1 MKSITLAASIRSRTT
16 RAARNLFSDA
26 LYRGSLILIANTVAT
41 SAIGFVFWS
50 LAAHLYP
57 ASAVGVFSG
66 VTSGAGLLAAIAA
79 LGLPNV
85 IIRYIAGAENARE
98 LMIVA
103 VTAIATVG
111 TVLCLVIVLVL
122 GPHLPAS
129 LDLQQRRGMALLVTA
144 LVIFTAVSTVL
155 DVGLVATRS
164 SQGVLIKNLAGSIAR
179 VAAMFLLVSF
189 PSSGLLIA
197 YGLGL
202 GLTVLLGGA
211 LLDRQI
217 RGKRVRYGSFR
228 VLRSHLSITS
238 GNYVATIMGI
248 LPVSIVPLQVLVVL
262 GAAETGRFAVAFLIC
277 GFLNVIPS
285 TVAQVLFA
293 EASREGAPLR
303 GQVRKAIRGVY
314 GLLLPAIVIVI
325 VAAPFILRLFGAA
338 YATAATGCLRV
349 LALST
354 LFTGG
359 TYLVDSLLIAR
370 DRIAAY
376 VFMNGANAALVL
388 GFVGILVRRGLTA
401 AAVGWALAQGLSL
414 LLGLVVLATA
424 GTGRHRQGRHREA
437 VVAAPAAKAQHSPD
451 RDRPPRSVASS
462 DPQVRELLA
471 TWPMMPT
478 TLIAEQIGWD
488 QPIRILLDRVI
499 ELRMEYLD
507 QAQHGSVLGYLP
519 GETAQC
525 GFWFPPLEVPVGF
538 GQTRS
543 ASQLPVLTMIS
554 GYSHWLSAILI
565 PTRKAE
571 DLFPGWWELLE
582 QLGSVPRMLTWDSE
596 VAIGRWQGGK
606 EEITAECTEFCRNL
620 GTRVTIGK
628 SADPETRGLIER
640 SYDQMERYFL
650 PDRTFISPADF
661 NTQLHD
667 WLAIT
672 NNRRQAPGYSPA
684 ERIDADRQAML
695 PLPLIPPVTGWRV
708 SMRAGPRP
716 LVRFDSN
723 YYSIDPALTG
733 REIELTADLNQV
745 RVLCEG
751 ELAAEHERIWAWNQT
766 K

>member
-1 MKSITLAASIRSRTT
+1 MKPVTLAASLRSRTT
-16 RAARNLFSDA
+16 GAVKYLFSDA

-41 SAIGFVFWS
+41 AAIGFVFFS
-50 LAAHLYP
+50 LAAHRYP
-57 ASAVGVFSG
+57 ASAVGVFSS

-85 IIRYIAGAENARE
+85 IIRNIASVQNARE

-111 TVLCLVIVLVL
+111 TALCLVIVLVF
-122 GPHLPAS
+122 GPYLPAS
-129 LDLQQRRGMALLVTA
+129 LGLRQHGIMVLLVTA
-144 LVIFTAVSTVL
+144 LVTFTAVSTIL
-155 DVGLVATRS
+155 DVGLVATRAS
-164 SQGVLIKNLAGSIAR
+164 HGVLIKNLTGSIAR
-179 VAAMFLLVSF
+179 VATMLLLVSF

-197 YGLGL
+197 YALGL
-202 GLTVLLGGA
+202 GLTVTLGGA
-211 LLDRQI
+211 LLNRQI
-217 RGKRVRYGSFR
+217 RDKRVRFGSLR
-228 VLRSHLSITS
+228 VLRGYLSITS
-238 GNYVATIMGI
+238 GNYVAAIMGI
-248 LPVSIVPLQVLVVL
+248 LPASIVPLQVLVVL
-262 GAAETGRFAVAFLIC
+262 GATQTGWFAIAFLIG

-293 EASREGAPLR
+293 EASREGASLW
-303 GQVRKAIRGVY
+303 GQLRKAVRGVY

-325 VAAPFILRLFGAA
+325 AAAPFILRLFGTA
-338 YATAATGCLRV
+338 YALAATGCLRI
-349 LALST
+349 LALSA

-376 VFMNGANAALVL
+376 IFMNGANAALVL

-401 AAVGWALAQGLSL
+401 AAVGWAIAQGLSL
-414 LLGLVVLATA
+414 LLGVLVLATA
-424 GTGRHRQGRHREA
+424 RLGRRRHG
-437 VVAAPAAKAQHSPD
+437 VSVPVAKVAQSPD
-451 RDRPPRSVASS
+451 HDRPLGSVSSS
-462 DPQVRELLA
+462 DSRIQDLLA

-478 TLIAEQIGWD
+478 TLIAEQLGWD
-488 QPIRILLDRVI
+488 QPVRVLLDRVT
-499 ELRMEYLD
+499 ELRVEYLD
-507 QAQHGSVLGYLP
+507 QDQNVGAPGCLP
-519 GETAQC
+519 GEIAQC

-543 ASQLPVLTMIS
+543 ALQLPVLTMIS

-582 QLGSVPRMLTWDSE
+582 QLGSVPRLLTWDSE
-596 VAIGRWQGGK
+596 VAIGRRQGGR
-606 EEITAECTEFCRNL
+606 EEITAECRGFCRSL

-628 SADPETRGLIER
+628 SGDPETRGLIEW
-640 SYDQMERYFL
+640 SYVQMERHFL
-650 PDRTFISPADF
+650 PGRTFTSPVDF
-661 NTQLHD
+661 NAQLHD
-667 WLAIT
+667 WLEIT
-672 NNRRQAPGYSPA
+672 NARRLAPGYLPA
-684 ERIDADRQAML
+684 ERLDADRQAML

-708 SMRAGPRP
+708 AMRAGPRP

-733 REIELTADLNQV
+733 REIELTADLKQV
-745 RVLCEG
+745 RVLFEG

>member
-1 MKSITLAASIRSRTT
+1 MNPVTLAASFWSRTT
-16 RAARNLFSDA
+16 GAVRSLFSDA
-26 LYRGSLILIANTVAT
+26 LYRGSLTLIANTVAT

-50 LAAHLYP
+50 LAAHRYP
-57 ASAVGVFSG
+57 ASAVGVFSS
-66 VTSGAGLLAAIAA
+66 VTAGASLLAAIAA

-85 IIRYIAGAENARE
+85 IIRHIASVQNARE

-129 LDLQQRRGMALLVTA
+129 LDLQQRGERVLLVTA
-144 LVIFTAVSTVL
+144 LVTLTAVNSIL
-155 DVGLVATRS
+155 EVGLIATRS
-164 SQGVLIKNLAGSIAR
+164 SHDVLIKNLVGSIAR
-179 VAAMFLLVSF
+179 VVAMLLLVSLAA
-189 PSSGLLIA
+189 SGLLIA

-202 GLTVLLGGA
+202 GLTMVLGGVM
-211 LLDRQI
+211 LDRQI
-217 RGKRVRYGSFR
+217 GAKRTRFGSFR
-228 VLRSHLSITS
+228 VLRNYLSITS

-248 LPVSIVPLQVLVVL
+248 LPVSIVPLEILVVL
-262 GAAETGRFAVAFLIC
+262 GAAETGRFAVAFLIG
-277 GFLNVIPS
+277 GFLNVIPA

-293 EASREGAPLR
+293 EASREGAPQR
-303 GQVRKAIRGVY
+303 GQLRKAIRGVY

-325 VAAPFILRLFGAA
+325 AAAPFMLRLFGAG
-338 YATAATGCLRV
+338 YAMAATGCLRV
-349 LALST
+349 LALSA

-376 VFMNGANAALVL
+376 IFMNGANAALVL
-388 GFVGILVRRGLTA
+388 AFVGILARRGLTA

-414 LLGLVVLATA
+414 LLGGLVLAT
-424 GTGRHRQGRHREA
+424 GRLGWRRQA
-437 VVAAPAAKAQHSPD
+437 AAAPAAEAAQSPD
-451 RDRPPRSVASS
+451 HDRSSRSVTSS

-488 QPIRILLDRVI
+488 QPGRVLLDRVT
-499 ELRMEYLD
+499 ELRMEYLE
-507 QAQHGSVLGYLP
+507 QAPHVSVPGHPP
-519 GETAQC
+519 GEIAQC

-543 ASQLPVLTMIS
+543 AFQLPVLTMIS
-554 GYSHWLSAILI
+554 GYSHWLSAMLI
-565 PTRKAE
+565 PSRKTE

-582 QLGSVPRMLTWDSE
+582 QLGSVPRTLTWDSE
-596 VAIGRWQGGK
+596 VAVGRWQDGK
-606 EEITAECTEFCRNL
+606 EKITPECTEFCRSL
-620 GTRVTIGK
+620 GTRVTIGRP
-628 SADPETRGLIER
+628 ADPETRGLIER
-640 SYDQMERYFL
+640 SYDKMERYFL
-650 PDRTFISPADF
+650 PGRTFISPVDF
-661 NTQLHD
+661 NAQLHD
-667 WLAIT
+667 WLGIT
-672 NNRRQAPGYSPA
+672 NARRQAPGYSPA

-695 PLPLIPPVTGWRV
+695 PLPLVPPVTGWRV

-751 ELAAEHERIWAWNQT
+751 ELAAEHERIWAWGQT

>member
-1 MKSITLAASIRSRTT
+1 MKSFTLAASFRSRIIVPL
-16 RAARNLFSDA
+16 RSIFSDA

-50 LAAHLYP
+50 LAAHRYP
-57 ASAVGVFSG
+57 ASAVGVFSS
-66 VTSGAGLLAAIAA
+66 VTSGTGLLAAIAA

-85 IIRYIAGAENARE
+85 IIRHIAGAENARE

-111 TVLCLVIVLVL
+111 TTLCFAIVLAL
-122 GPHLPAS
+122 GPHLPPS
-129 LDLQQRRGMALLVTA
+129 LDLQQRGGMVLLVTA
-144 LVIFTAVSTVL
+144 LVIFTAVSTIL

-179 VAAMFLLVSF
+179 VAAMLLLVSF

-202 GLTVLLGGA
+202 GLTVVLGSA

-217 RGKRVRYGSFR
+217 RGKRVRFGSFR

-238 GNYVATIMGI
+238 GNYLATIMGI
-248 LPVSIVPLQVLVVL
+248 LPVSIVPLEVLVVL
-262 GAAETGRFAVAFLIC
+262 GAAETGRFAVAFLIG

-325 VAAPFILRLFGAA
+325 VAAPFMLRLFGAA

-349 LALST
+349 LALSA

-388 GFVGILVRRGLTA
+388 GFVGILVQRGLTA

-424 GTGRHRQGRHREA
+424 SLGRHRQA
-437 VVAAPAAKAQHSPD
+437 VAAAPAAKAPQSPD
-451 RDRPPRSVASS
+451 RDRQPRSVISSS

-488 QPIRILLDRVI
+488 QPIRVLLDRVSD
-499 ELRMEYLD
+499 LRMEYLD
-507 QAQHGSVLGYLP
+507 QAQHVSVPGYLP
-519 GETAQC
+519 GEIAQC

-543 ASQLPVLTMIS
+543 ALQLPVLTMIS
-554 GYSHWLSAILI
+554 GYSRWLSAILI

-571 DLFPGWWELLE
+571 DLFSGWWELLE
-582 QLGSVPRMLTWDSE
+582 QLGSVPRVLTWDSE
-596 VAIGRWQGGK
+596 VAIGRRQGGK
-606 EEITAECTEFCRNL
+606 EKITAECTEFCSSL
-620 GTRVTIGK
+620 GTRVTIGRP
-628 SADPETRGLIER
+628 ADPETRELIER
-640 SYDQMERYFL
+640 SFDQMERYFL
-650 PDRTFISPADF
+650 RGRTFISPADF
-661 NTQLHD
+661 NAQLHD

-672 NNRRQAPGYSPA
+672 NTRRQAPDYSPA

-723 YYSIDPALTG
+723 CYSIDPALTG
-733 REIELTADLNQV
+733 REIELIADLNQV

-751 ELAAEHERIWAWNQT
+751 ELTAEHQRIWAWNQT
-766 K
+766 E

>member
-1 MKSITLAASIRSRTT
+1 MKSVTLAASFRSRIIVPL
-16 RAARNLFSDA
+16 RSIFSDA

-50 LAAHLYP
+50 LAAHRYP
-57 ASAVGVFSG
+57 ASAVGVFSS

-85 IIRYIAGAENARE
+85 IIRHIASAENGRE

-111 TVLCLVIVLVL
+111 TTLCLVIVLAL
-122 GPHLPAS
+122 GPHLPRS
-129 LDLQQRRGMALLVTA
+129 LDLQQRGGMALLVTA
-144 LVIFTAVSTVL
+144 LVIFTAISTIL

-164 SQGVLIKNLAGSIAR
+164 SQSVLIKNLAGSIAR
-179 VAAMFLLVSF
+179 VAAMLLLVSL

-202 GLTVLLGGA
+202 GLTVVLGGA

-217 RGKRVRYGSFR
+217 RGKSVRLGAFR

-238 GNYVATIMGI
+238 GNYLATVMGI
-248 LPVSIVPLQVLVVL
+248 LPVSIVPLEVLVVL
-262 GAAETGRFAVAFLIC
+262 GAAETGRFAVAFLISA
-277 GFLNVIPS
+277 FLNVIPS

-293 EASREGAPLR
+293 EASREGGTVQ

-325 VAAPFILRLFGAA
+325 VGAPFMLRLFGAA
-338 YATAATGCLRV
+338 YAMAATGCLRV
-349 LALST
+349 LALSA

-414 LLGLVVLATA
+414 LLGVVVLAS
-424 GTGRHRQGRHREA
+424 GRRGKHRKA
-437 VVAAPAAKAQHSPD
+437 VAAHAAKAPQSTG
-451 RDRPPRSVASS
+451 RDRHPRAVTSPSNR
-462 DPQVRELLA
+462 QVRELLA

-488 QPIRILLDRVI
+488 QPIRVLLDRVT

-507 QAQHGSVLGYLP
+507 QAPDVSVPDYLP
-519 GETAQC
+519 GEIAQC
-525 GFWFPPLEVPVGF
+525 GFWLPPLEVPVGF

-543 ASQLPVLTMIS
+543 ALQLPVLTMIS
-554 GYSHWLSAILI
+554 AYSRWLSAILI

-571 DLFPGWWELLE
+571 DLFPGCWELLE
-582 QLGSVPRMLTWDSE
+582 QLGSVPRVLTWDSE
-596 VAIGRWQGGK
+596 VAIGWRQGGK
-606 EEITAECTEFCRNL
+606 EKITAGCTEFCRSL
-620 GTRVTIGK
+620 GTRVTIGRPG
-628 SADPETRGLIER
+628 DPETRELIER

-650 PDRTFISPADF
+650 PGRTFISPADF
-661 NTQLHD
+661 NAQIHD

-672 NNRRQAPGYSPA
+672 NTRRQAPGYSPA

-695 PLPLIPPVTGWRV
+695 PLPPIPPVTGWRV
-708 SMRAGPRP
+708 SMRAGPLP

-751 ELAAEHERIWAWNQT
+751 ELAAKHERIWAWNQT

>member
-1 MKSITLAASIRSRTT
+1 MKPVALAASFRSRTT
-16 RAARNLFSDA
+16 GAVRNLFSDA

-41 SAIGFVFWS
+41 AALGFVFWS
-50 LAAHLYP
+50 LAAHRYP
-57 ASAVGVFSG
+57 ASAVGVFSS
-66 VTSGAGLLAAIAA
+66 VISGAGLLAAIAA

-85 IIRYIAGAENARE
+85 IIRHIANVQNARE

-111 TVLCLVIVLVL
+111 TVLCVVIVLVL

-129 LDLQQRRGMALLVTA
+129 LGLEQRGVMVLLVTA
-144 LVIFTAVSTVL
+144 LVTLTAVSTIL

-179 VAAMFLLVSF
+179 VAAMLLLVSF

-202 GLTVLLGGA
+202 GLTVVLGGA
-211 LLDRQI
+211 LLYRQI
-217 RGKRVRYGSFR
+217 RGKKVRFGSFR
-228 VLRSHLSITS
+228 VLRSYLSITS

-248 LPVSIVPLQVLVVL
+248 LPASIVPLEVLVVL

-303 GQVRKAIRGVY
+303 GQVHKAIRGVY

-325 VAAPFILRLFGAA
+325 AAAPFILRLFGAA
-338 YATAATGCLRV
+338 YAMAATGCLRV
-349 LALST
+349 LALSA

-376 VFMNGANAALVL
+376 IFMNGANAALVL

-414 LLGLVVLATA
+414 LLGVLVLATA
-424 GTGRHRQGRHREA
+424 RLGRHRQA
-437 VVAAPAAKAQHSPD
+437 VAAAPAAKAPQSPD
-451 RDRPPRSVASS
+451 RDRQPRSVISS

-478 TLIAEQIGWD
+478 TSIAERIGWD
-488 QPIRILLDRVI
+488 QPIQVLLDRVT

-507 QAQHGSVLGYLP
+507 QAQHVSVPGYLP
-519 GETAQC
+519 GEIAQC

-543 ASQLPVLTMIS
+543 ALQLPVLTMIS
-554 GYSHWLSAILI
+554 GYSRWLLAILI

-582 QLGSVPRMLTWDSE
+582 QLGSVPRTLTWDSE
-596 VAIGRWQGGK
+596 AAIGRWQGGK
-606 EEITAECTEFCRNL
+606 EEITAECTEFCRSL
-620 GTRVTIGK
+620 GTRVTIGRP
-628 SADPETRGLIER
+628 ADPETRVLIER

-650 PDRTFISPADF
+650 PGRTFISPVDF
-661 NTQLHD
+661 NAQLHD
-667 WLAIT
+667 WLAIINT
-672 NNRRQAPGYSPA
+672 RRQAPGYSPA

-695 PLPLIPPVTGWRV
+695 PLPLIPPVAGWRV
-708 SMRAGPRP
+708 SMRAGPRA
-716 LVRFDSN
+716 LVCFDSN

-733 REIELTADLNQV
+733 REIELIADLNQV

-751 ELAAEHERIWAWNQT
+751 ELAAEHERIWAWNQS
-766 K
+766 KK

>member
-1 MKSITLAASIRSRTT
+1 MNPVTLAASFWSRTT
-16 RAARNLFSDA
+16 GAVRSLFSDA
-26 LYRGSLILIANTVAT
+26 LYRGSLTLIANTVAT

-50 LAAHLYP
+50 LAAHRYP
-57 ASAVGVFSG
+57 ASAVGVFSS
-66 VTSGAGLLAAIAA
+66 VTAGASLLAAIAA

-85 IIRYIAGAENARE
+85 IIRHIASVQNARE

-129 LDLQQRRGMALLVTA
+129 LDLQQRGERVLLVTA
-144 LVIFTAVSTVL
+144 LVTLTAVNSIL
-155 DVGLVATRS
+155 EVGLIATRS
-164 SQGVLIKNLAGSIAR
+164 SHDVLIKNLVGSIAR
-179 VAAMFLLVSF
+179 VVAMLLLVSLAA
-189 PSSGLLIA
+189 SGLLIA

-202 GLTVLLGGA
+202 GLTMVLGGVM
-211 LLDRQI
+211 LDRQI
-217 RGKRVRYGSFR
+217 GAKRTRFGSFR
-228 VLRSHLSITS
+228 VLRNYLSITS

-248 LPVSIVPLQVLVVL
+248 LPVSIVPLEILVVL
-262 GAAETGRFAVAFLIC
+262 GAAETGRFAVAFLIG
-277 GFLNVIPS
+277 GFLNVIPA

-293 EASREGAPLR
+293 EASREGAPQR
-303 GQVRKAIRGVY
+303 GQLRKAIRGVY

-325 VAAPFILRLFGAA
+325 AAAPFMLRLFGAG
-338 YATAATGCLRV
+338 YAMAATGCLRV
-349 LALST
+349 LALSA

-376 VFMNGANAALVL
+376 IFMNGANAALVL
-388 GFVGILVRRGLTA
+388 AFVGILARRGLTA

-414 LLGLVVLATA
+414 LLGVLVLAT
-424 GTGRHRQGRHREA
+424 GRLGWRRQA
-437 VVAAPAAKAQHSPD
+437 AAAPAAEAAQSPD
-451 RDRPPRSVASS
+451 HDRSSRSVTSS

-488 QPIRILLDRVI
+488 QPGRVLLDRVT
-499 ELRMEYLD
+499 ELRMEYLE
-507 QAQHGSVLGYLP
+507 QAPHVSVPGHPP
-519 GETAQC
+519 GEIAQC

-543 ASQLPVLTMIS
+543 AFQLPVLTMIS
-554 GYSHWLSAILI
+554 GYSHWLSAMLI
-565 PTRKAE
+565 PSRKTE

-582 QLGSVPRMLTWDSE
+582 QLGSVPRTLTWDSE
-596 VAIGRWQGGK
+596 VAVGRWQDGK
-606 EEITAECTEFCRNL
+606 EKITPECTEFCRSL
-620 GTRVTIGK
+620 GTRVTIGRP
-628 SADPETRGLIER
+628 ADPETRGLIER
-640 SYDQMERYFL
+640 SYDKMERYFL
-650 PDRTFISPADF
+650 PGRTFISPVDF
-661 NTQLHD
+661 NAQLHD
-667 WLAIT
+667 WLGIT
-672 NNRRQAPGYSPA
+672 NARRQAPGYSPA

-695 PLPLIPPVTGWRV
+695 PLPLVPPVTGWRV

-751 ELAAEHERIWAWNQT
+751 ELAAEHERIWAWGQT